1 MLRALYKI
9 NGGAKGGCTA
19 LCKHTPVGGR
29 DTVLAAITPGVETV
43 QGLGFKCQEHRGDPG
58 ESEALGHSH
67 F

>member
-1 MLRALYKI
+1 M
-9 NGGAKGGCTA
+9 
-19 LCKHTPVGGR
+19 CKHAPVGGR

-58 ESEALGHSH
+58 ESKALGHSH